1 MNTAGTFCYFL
12 SVFLSAHLTTMV
24 NNTIGIAGSFFVFMI
39 INGIVF
45 LVAFF
50 FVPETEGLTYE
61 QYVKK
66 DMDEKNREQDPLLLE
81 SG

>member
-39 INGIVF
+39 INGIIF

-61 QYVKK
+61 QFTKRDVNDK
-66 DMDEKNREQDPLLLE
+66 EREENPPLLVSE
-81 SG
+81 